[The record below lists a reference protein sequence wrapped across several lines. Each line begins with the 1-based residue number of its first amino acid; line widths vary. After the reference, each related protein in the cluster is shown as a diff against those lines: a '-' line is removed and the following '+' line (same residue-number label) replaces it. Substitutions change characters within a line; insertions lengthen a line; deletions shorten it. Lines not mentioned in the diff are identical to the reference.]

1 MLCFVLASLVLL
13 ATPAPA
19 QIVPTTPARQRAAER
34 AARREAEHAEVPYK
48 DSHLDPA
55 QRSGAE
61 RVARVAHEPRF
72 GRDGRPRITAPKL
85 AAHRRPRA
93 AREPKP

>member
-1 MLCFVLASLVLL
+1 MRCFVFASLVLL
-13 ATPAPA
+13 ATPALA

-34 AARREAEHAEVPYK
+34 AARREAQHADVPYK

-55 QRSGAE
+55 QRPCAE

-72 GRDGRPRITAPKL
+72 GRDGRPRITAPRPV
-85 AAHRRPRA
+85 APRRPRA